1 MKIFTL
7 LILLIPLLF
16 VGQGTKKV
24 LLIGVDGCRP
34 DALSIANTP
43 NIDNVISNGFFS
55 PDALN
60 DDFTISG
67 PGWSSILCGV
77 RSNKHLVVD
86 NDFSNNNYN
95 SYPSII
101 KLIEDYNPDI
111 NTASICQWGPIN
123 DHIIQNFADYKLN
136 VSSGA
141 DACAYT
147 AIHISDNNPDF
158 IFVHFDDVDYAGHT
172 YGFSPY
178 VAEYLSSIEE
188 VDNYV
193 GNILQAVQQRPN
205 YSNEDWLVLIT
216 TDHGGI
222 NTSHGGN
229 TIEEKDVF
237 LVAGGDNVN
246 QSAIYKDSLFVVNNS
261 YNCIGDSVELKFD
274 GIDDFVQIPNN
285 NLFNFD
291 HNKDFTIECRVKT
304 NFNGDVAII
313 GNKNWDSGNNKGFVF
328 SFKYPSGPEWK
339 INIGDGVNRIDLE
352 TGGDIANNEWHT
364 LGASFDRDGFLKIF
378 ENGMLID
385 SADISSIGDITTNAG
400 VFLGTDVNSNYDYN
414 GSIAEVR
421 IWGKVIPEQI
431 INQWYCSVVS
441 SLHPEYNSLI
451 GYWKLNEGVGNVA
464 NDYSNMM
471 NNGIINNS
479 FWDESDS
486 LLVYD
491 YSLTPRLVDIPI
503 AVLNHLCVPIDNN
516 WELEGSSLIQDCF
529 VNNIQ
534 NQETIKDKNIIDIK
548 NILGI
553 KSKKTKHTPLI
564 YIYNNGEAEK
574 NIILE

>member
-1 MKIFTL
+1 MT
-7 LILLIPLLF
+7 
-16 VGQGTKKV
+16 
-24 LLIGVDGCRP
+24 
-34 DALSIANTP
+34 
-43 NIDNVISNGFFS
+43 
-55 PDALN
+55 
-60 DDFTISG
+60 
-67 PGWSSILCGV
+67 
-77 RSNKHLVVD
+77 
-86 NDFSNNNYN
+86 
-95 SYPSII
+95 
-101 KLIEDYNPDI
+101 
-111 NTASICQWGPIN
+111 
-123 DHIIQNFADYKLN
+123 
-136 VSSGA
+136 
-141 DACAYT
+141 
-147 AIHISDNNPDF
+147 
-158 IFVHFDDVDYAGHT
+158 T
-172 YGFSPY
+172 Y
-178 VAEYLSSIEE
+178 
-188 VDNYV
+188 
-193 GNILQAVQQRPN
+193 
-205 YSNEDWLVLIT
+205 
-216 TDHGGI
+216 
-222 NTSHGGN
+222 
-229 TIEEKDVF
+229 
-237 LVAGGDNVN
+237 
-246 QSAIYKDSLFVVNNS
+246 
-261 YNCIGDSVELKFD
+261 ELEF
-274 GIDDFVQIPNN
+274 
-285 NLFNFD
+285 
-291 HNKDFTIECRVKT
+291 
-304 NFNGDVAII
+304 
-313 GNKNWDSGNNKGFVF
+313 
-328 SFKYPSGPEWK
+328 
-339 INIGDGVNRIDLE
+339 DGVNRIDLE

-400 VFLGTDVNSNYDYN
+400 IFLGTDVNSNYDYN